1 MKTRL
6 LNCRNIS
13 KKYGSVAAISGLN
26 LSINS
31 GEILS
36 ILGPSGCG
44 KTTLLRLIAGLD
56 SPDEGD
62 ITLNNRILVDQQN
75 WVPPHRR
82 GIGMVFQEFALFPH
96 KTVQENIE
104 SGLSALNPGDR
115 ASGVK
120 SFLDLTRI
128 NDLKQRFPN
137 ELSGGQQQRVALA
150 RTLATQPDLLLM
162 DEPFSNLDAS
172 LRVLV
177 REEVRT
183 ILKNSDTA
191 TLSLIHI

>member
-1 MKTRL
+1 
-6 LNCRNIS
+6 
-13 KKYGSVAAISGLN
+13 
-26 LSINS
+26 
-31 GEILS
+31 
-36 ILGPSGCG
+36 
-44 KTTLLRLIAGLD
+44 
-56 SPDEGD
+56 
-62 ITLNNRILVDQQN
+62 
-75 WVPPHRR
+75 
-82 GIGMVFQEFALFPH
+82 MVFQEFALFPH

-104 SGLSALNPGDR
+104 FGLSALNPEDR
-115 ASGVK
+115 ASRVK

-191 TLSLIHI
+191 TIFVTHLSLIHI